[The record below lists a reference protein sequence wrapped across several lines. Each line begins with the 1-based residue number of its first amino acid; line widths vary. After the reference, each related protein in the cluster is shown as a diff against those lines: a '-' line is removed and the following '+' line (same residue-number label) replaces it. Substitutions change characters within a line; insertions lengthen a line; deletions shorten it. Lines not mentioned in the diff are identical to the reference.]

1 MDQRKQGKMHWLQ
14 DQNQRNVDNI
24 KNVRHEASRLF
35 RNKKDSESYI
45 IEHVTYSKNKNIRDL
60 YRGISDIK
68 KSYQSRSTTVKDGKG
83 DLVTDCYSILARWRN
98 HFCQLLNVHG
108 VNDVRLKHIPRTAE
122 PLEPDPMRL

>member
-1 MDQRKQGKMHWLQ
+1 MHWLQ

-60 YRGISDIK
+60 YRDNNNF
-68 KSYQSRSTTVKDGKG
+68 RKG
-83 DLVTDCYSILARWRN
+83 Y
-98 HFCQLLNVHG
+98 
-108 VNDVRLKHIPRTAE
+108 
-122 PLEPDPMRL
+122 